1 MKNIVWILSGINN
14 LILIY
19 IAVINI
25 ITFILFGMDKSKAI
39 KHKRRI
45 RESTL
50 LGLSFFGGAA
60 GGLLGMYVFRH
71 KTRKPYFLYGLPLM
85 LLIQILSVYYLY
97 SY

>member
-1 MKNIVWILSGINN
+1 
-14 LILIY
+14 
-19 IAVINI
+19 
-25 ITFILFGMDKSKAI
+25 MDKSKAI

-60 GGLLGMYVFRH
+60 GGLLGMCVFRH

-85 LLIQILSVYYLY
+85 LLIQTLIIYLY
-97 SY
+97 K